1 MRTLRRALP
10 LDRLIS
16 LMVLLECVP
25 TYEYECRRCL
35 RRFEVRQRI
44 SEPAL
49 STCDQCGG
57 PVQRLLAAAPFILK
71 GKGWY
76 VTDYP
81 SADRKKAIS
90 NESGNKAQ
98 AGSDAKS
105 GTASEGSSSPSS
117 PPASS
122 SAGNSNTSTPAKEST
137 KSSNSA

>member
-1 MRTLRRALP
+1 MRTPMRALT

-25 TYEYECRRCL
+25 TYEYECRRCP

-57 PVQRLLAAAPFILK
+57 PVQRLLAATPFILK
-71 GKGWY
+71 GGGWY

-81 SADRKKAIS
+81 SEDRKKALS
-90 NESGNKAQ
+90 TESGDKASS
-98 AGSDAKS
+98 ASETKS
-105 GTASEGSSSPSS
+105 GTASGSSSSS
-117 PPASS
+117 SSS
-122 SAGNSNTSTPAKEST
+122 SAGESSKASSPPKESA
-137 KSSNSA
+137 KSTSSE

>member
-1 MRTLRRALP
+1 ML
-10 LDRLIS
+10 
-16 LMVLLECVP
+16 LLERVP

-49 STCDQCGG
+49 SACEECGG

-71 GKGWY
+71 GGGWY

-81 SADRKKAIS
+81 SEDRKKALS
-90 NESGNKAQ
+90 SESGNKPS
-98 AGSDAKS
+98 AGHDPKS
-105 GTASEGSSSPSS
+105 STASEASSAPST

-122 SAGNSNTSTPAKEST
+122 STGGSSKTASPSKEST
-137 KSSNSA
+137 SSTGSG